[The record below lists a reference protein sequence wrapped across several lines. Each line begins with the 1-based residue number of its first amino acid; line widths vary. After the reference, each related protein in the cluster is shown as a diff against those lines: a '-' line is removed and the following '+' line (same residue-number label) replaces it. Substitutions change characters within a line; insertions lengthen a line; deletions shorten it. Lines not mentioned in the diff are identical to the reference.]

1 MFVIVQI
8 TAAAGSFAFGLIQGR
23 IGSRVTYMLTLGL
36 WFFAVLG
43 IWGVGGLTSW
53 LNSTFQT
60 TFEAQYVFL
69 FIGLLSGLSLGSSQS
84 ASRALVGLFTPEEK
98 SPNSS
103 ASGAC
108 PINWQVSLVLWDW
121 ASCRHNSVYIVPC
134 CFVLF
139 SS

>member
-8 TAAAGSFAFGLIQGR
+8 TAAAGAFAFGLIQDR
-23 IGSRVTYMLTLGL
+23 IGSRITYMLTLGL

-43 IWGVGGLTSW
+43 IWGVEGITSW
-53 LNSTFQT
+53 LNSSFQT

-98 SPNSS
+98 SSEFFRCEKADQCS
-103 ASGAC
+103 AG
-108 PINWQVSLVLWDW
+108 
-121 ASCRHNSVYIVPC
+121 R
-134 CFVLF
+134 
-139 SS
+139 

>member
-1 MFVIVQI
+1 MTVIVQF
-8 TAAAGSFAFGLIQGR
+8 TSSSGRCDCRLIQNR
-23 IGSRVTYMLTLGL
+23 IGCRLTYIFMLGL
-36 WFFAVLG
+36 WFFAVHG

-53 LNSTFQT
+53 LNCTFHT